1 MSKLVTA
8 EDNLR
13 RFVEAEITQRIVI
26 ALIVINAIVIGLETW
41 PAAMVAAGPVLV
53 AIDRIAL
60 AVFVVELGAKLVV
73 YRLRFFRSGWN
84 IFDFVVVAIALV
96 PAGEGV
102 FILRALRIFRAMR
115 LLSAVPEM
123 RRVIHGLFRAVPA
136 MWSVIVLLGLLFYV
150 SSVLATKLFGGTFPD
165 WFGSIGHSLYS
176 LFQIMT
182 LESWS
187 MGIVRPV
194 MDLFPFA
201 WVFFVPF
208 VLVTSFVVLNLF
220 IAIIVNAMH
229 EEQSKEEAQRGDDL
243 AREIALLRQEIAA
256 FRREGDGKDPVAN
269 ATIVEMP
276 RSASQ

>member
-102 FILRALRIFRAMR
+102 SILRALRIFRAMR